1 MSDLFSAAVA
11 RAQQKRAGERNNAE
25 PITVE
30 NNPLLK
36 LIREREAEKREEKE
50 RAEAFQAQIRAAF
63 DGVIEL
69 ANSLGRKVKEI
80 TWNGEVAFVVREGE
94 SVRLYIGKIRDLRAL
109 QIAVAHLMNGAMGC

>member
-1 MSDLFSAAVA
+1 MSDLFEAAAA
-11 RAQQKRAGERNNAE
+11 RAQQKRADEKQVCTLEDN
-25 PITVE
+25 
-30 NNPLLK
+30 L
-36 LIREREAEKREEKE
+36 LIRIMNERKAAREAE
-50 RAEAFQAQIRAAF
+50 EAKAAAWEAQIRAAF
-63 DGVIEL
+63 DEVITL

>member
-1 MSDLFSAAVA
+1 MSDLFSAAAA
-11 RAQQKRAGERNNAE
+11 RAQQKRAVERNNGE
-25 PITVE
+25 TITME
-30 NNPLLK
+30 NNALVKIL
-36 LIREREAEKREEKE
+36 REREAAQREEKE